1 MTSPVPVP
9 AGGAGSVAPPR
20 IPAQRDGSAAPPR
33 VRRGRRA
40 NLWTTIVLGVA
51 VVVLAYAP
59 FAVYTSITDDL
70 VTLFILVTIAS
81 MWNLLAGYA
90 GLVSIGQQAYIGLG
104 AYAVLQFS
112 DWGVQP
118 YVGVIAAAVAC
129 AIIAVPTSLL
139 AFRLRGDYFAVGT
152 WVIAE
157 VYHLLVER
165 DGSLGGGS
173 GRSLTTLSS
182 IDSSVR
188 EALTYWV
195 ALGVTVLTV
204 AGCYV
209 LLRSRLGLAL
219 TAIRD
224 DETAARS
231 VGVTV
236 SLAKRL
242 VYLVSAAGCGAAG
255 GLLIVS
261 SLNVQPDAIFS
272 VQWSAYMIFIVIIGG
287 LGYMEGP
294 ILGAIVFFALQQSL
308 SSYGV
313 WYLVL
318 IGVIAMA
325 SVLWL
330 PRGLWG
336 AVAAR
341 TDVRLF
347 PVGYVV
353 HTPTLRE
360 RLGRRV
366 TRAPASIGAPP
377 ADDPAGQPA
386 EPDDTDRSTA

>member
-1 MTSPVPVP
+1 M
-9 AGGAGSVAPPR
+9 
-20 IPAQRDGSAAPPR
+20 
-33 VRRGRRA
+33 
-40 NLWTTIVLGVA
+40 WTTVALGV
-51 VVVLAYAP
+51 VVVILAYAP
-59 FAVYTSITDDL
+59 YAVYTSITDDL
-70 VTLFILVTIAS
+70 VTFFILLTMAS

-104 AYAVLQFS
+104 AYGVLQFS

-118 YVGVIAAAVAC
+118 YVGVLLAAIGCAVIA
-129 AIIAVPTSLL
+129 IPTSLL

-165 DGSLGGGS
+165 DSSLGGGS

-195 ALGVTVLTV
+195 ALATVVLTLL
-204 AGCYV
+204 GCYL

-236 SLAKRL
+236 TFAKRI

-272 VQWSAYMIFIVIIGG
+272 VQWSAYMIFIVVIGG
-287 LGYMEGP
+287 IGYVEGP
-294 ILGAIVFFALQQSL
+294 ILGAILFFALQQTL
-308 SSYGV
+308 SQYGV

-318 IGVIAMA
+318 IGVIAIA
-325 SVLWL
+325 AVLWL

-353 HTPTLRE
+353 HTPTMRE
-360 RLGRRV
+360 RARQRLGRV
-366 TRAPASIGAPP
+366 PAQATSG
-377 ADDPAGQPA
+377 PAGEVARKPTDGEQPS
-386 EPDDTDRSTA
+386 DRSDE

>member
-1 MTSPVPVP
+1 MTSSMPVP
-9 AGGAGSVAPPR
+9 ATGQGSVAPAR
-20 IPAQRDGSAAPPR
+20 IPTQRDGSGTPPR

-40 NLWTTIVLGVA
+40 NLWTTTVLAIV

-70 VTLFILVTIAS
+70 VTFFILLTMAS

-118 YVGVIAAAVAC
+118 YVGVVAAAAAC
-129 AIIAVPTSLL
+129 AVIAVPTSLL

-173 GRSLTTLSS
+173 GRSLTTLSD
-182 IDSSVR
+182 IDASVR

-195 ALGVTVLTV
+195 ALGVTVLTL
-204 AGCYV
+204 AACYL

-224 DETAARS
+224 DETAAGS

-236 SLAKRL
+236 GVAKRI
-242 VYLVSAAGCGAAG
+242 VYLVAAAGAGAAG

-272 VQWSAYMIFIVIIGG
+272 VQWSAYMIFIVVIGG
-287 LGYMEGP
+287 MGYMEGP
-294 ILGAIVFFALQQSL
+294 ILGTIVFFGLQQAF

-325 SVLWL
+325 SVVWL

-341 TDVRLF
+341 TDLRLF

-353 HTPTLRE
+353 HMPTLRE
-360 RLGRRV
+360 HV
-366 TRAPASIGAPP
+366 TRRIARAASPTSVPAATSREDAE
-377 ADDPAGQPA
+377 
-386 EPDDTDRSTA
+386 EPDETDRSRA

>member
-1 MTSPVPVP
+1 MTATSTSPPAPV
-9 AGGAGSVAPPR
+9 AA
-20 IPAQRDGSAAPPR
+20 AAPAPR

-40 NLWTTIVLGVA
+40 NIWTTLVLGVI

-59 FAVYTSITDDL
+59 YVVYNSITDDL
-70 VTLFILVTIAS
+70 VTFFILLTMAS

-104 AYAVLQFS
+104 AYGVLQFS

-118 YVGVIAAAVAC
+118 YLGVLVAAIGC

-165 DGSLGGGS
+165 DESLGGGS
-173 GRSLTTLSS
+173 GRSLTTLSNLS
-182 IDSSVR
+182 GSVR
-188 EALTYWV
+188 EAVTYWV
-195 ALGVTVLTV
+195 ALGVTVATLV
-204 AGCYV
+204 GCYV

-224 DETAARS
+224 DETAAGS
-231 VGVTV
+231 VGVSV

-272 VQWSAYMIFIVIIGG
+272 VQWSAYMIFIVVIGG
-287 LGYMEGP
+287 IGYMEGP
-294 ILGAIVFFALQQSL
+294 ILGTILFFALQQAL
-308 SSYGV
+308 ASYGV
-313 WYLVL
+313 WYLIL
-318 IGVIAMA
+318 IGVIAMGSA
-325 SVLWL
+325 LWV

-336 AVAAR
+336 LVAAR

-360 RLGRRV
+360 RVSRRLARV
-366 TRAPASIGAPP
+366 PAPSSA
-377 ADDPAGQPA
+377 
-386 EPDDTDRSTA
+386 PDDNNRSST

>member
-1 MTSPVPVP
+1 MSAPATPTVSATTVP
-9 AGGAGSVAPPR
+9 ATAPPV
-20 IPAQRDGSAAPPR
+20 PR
-33 VRRGRRA
+33 VRRGRRV
-40 NLWTTIVLGVA
+40 NLWTTLGLGVI

-59 FAVYTSITDDL
+59 YIFYTSITDDL
-70 VTLFILVTIAS
+70 VTFFILLTMAS

-104 AYAVLQFS
+104 AYGVLQLS

-118 YVGVIAAAVAC
+118 YVGVFVAAIAC
-129 AIIAVPTSLL
+129 AVIALPTSLL

-165 DGSLGGGS
+165 DESLGGGS
-173 GRSLTTLSS
+173 GRSLTTLSNFNLN
-182 IDSSVR
+182 VR

-195 ALGVTVLTV
+195 ALGVTVLTL
-204 AGCYV
+204 AACYL

-224 DETAARS
+224 DERAAGS

-272 VQWSAYMIFIVIIGG
+272 VQWSAYMIFIVVIGG
-287 LGYMEGP
+287 IGYLEGP
-294 ILGAIVFFALQQSL
+294 ILGAILFFALQQSL

-313 WYLVL
+313 WYLIL
-318 IGVIAMA
+318 IGVIAMG
-325 SVLWL
+325 SVVWV

-336 AVAAR
+336 LVAAR

-353 HTPTLRE
+353 HVPTLRE
-360 RLGRRV
+360 RAAKRFARV
-366 TRAPASIGAPP
+366 PAPSAAPEDSAPDETAPDETAPDETAPDEIDRGA
-377 ADDPAGQPA
+377 
-386 EPDDTDRSTA
+386 R